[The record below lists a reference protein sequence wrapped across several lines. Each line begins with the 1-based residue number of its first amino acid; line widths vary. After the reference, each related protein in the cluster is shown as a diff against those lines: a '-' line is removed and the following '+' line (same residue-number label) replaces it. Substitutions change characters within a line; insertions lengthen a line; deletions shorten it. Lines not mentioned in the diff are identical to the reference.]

1 MKYNEQIFIQTTIEF
16 NDLVRDILFNY
27 KGKKSYDINS
37 FSSYLMGKTK
47 NIKKTNSKSHEI

>member
-27 KGKKSYDINS
+27 KGKKILRYKQFQFISN
-37 FSSYLMGKTK
+37 GKNK
-47 NIKKTNSKSHEI
+47 EYKENQ